1 MLHRQDLDEHSLN
14 AFRKEV
20 EIVSRIFHPNILLYM
35 GACTI
40 PGHMCII
47 TELMHKGDLE
57 SLLHDEKVAPRPS
70 HANETTSPTL
80 NSPQAALPIVLR
92 MRMARDAALGMTWLH
107 SSNPVFIHRDL
118 KTSNLLVGDDYNIKL
133 CDFGLSVRTPP
144 SPFLLA
150 LALRV

>member
-1 MLHRQDLDEHSLN
+1 VLHRQDLDEHSLN

-57 SLLHDEKVAPRPS
+57 SLLHDEKVALDPS
-70 HANETTSPTL
+70 HSNKQLHRHLISTGGFANC
-80 NSPQAALPIVLR
+80 AAHANGEGCGAGNDLV
-92 MRMARDAALGMTWLH
+92 ALLQSRIY
-107 SSNPVFIHRDL
+107 SS
-118 KTSNLLVGDDYNIKL
+118 
-133 CDFGLSVRTPP
+133 
-144 SPFLLA
+144 
-150 LALRV
+150 